1 VAVSILYQE
10 LVRTEQPW
18 VTYIEH
24 NIWEGKIELTHEIK
38 SLLIETGKEWKGS
51 ARRLFMAR
59 TVKAMGKGGQRRAE
73 RELGW
78 DRETIRKGVRELES
92 GII

>member
-1 VAVSILYQE
+1 M
-10 LVRTEQPW
+10 
-18 VTYIEH
+18 
-24 NIWEGKIELTHEIK
+24 ELTHEVK
-38 SLLIETGKEWKGS
+38 SLLIETAEELKGS

-59 TVKAMGKGGQRRAE
+59 AVKAMGKGGQRRAE

-78 DRETIRKGVRELES
+78 DRATIRKGVRELES

>member
-1 VAVSILYQE
+1 
-10 LVRTEQPW
+10 

-38 SLLIETGKEWKGS
+38 SLLIETGKELKGS

>member
-1 VAVSILYQE
+1 MLH
-10 LVRTEQPW
+10 
-18 VTYIEH
+18 IEH
-24 NIWEGKIELTHEIK
+24 DIWEGKIELTREVK
-38 SLLIETGKEWKGS
+38 SLLIETAKELKGS

-59 TVKAMGKGGQRRAE
+59 AVKAMGKGGQRRAE

-78 DRETIRKGVRELES
+78 DRETIRKGVQELES

>member
-1 VAVSILYQE
+1 VLH
-10 LVRTEQPW
+10 
-18 VTYIEH
+18 IEH
-24 NIWEGKIELTHEIK
+24 DIWEGKIELTREVK
-38 SLLIETGKEWKGS
+38 SLLIETAKELKGS

-59 TVKAMGKGGQRRAE
+59 AVKAMGKGGQRRAE

-78 DRETIRKGVRELES
+78 DRETIRKGVQELES

>member
-1 VAVSILYQE
+1 M
-10 LVRTEQPW
+10 
-18 VTYIEH
+18 YIEH
-24 NIWEGKIELTHEIK
+24 DIWEGKIELTHEAK
-38 SLLIETGKEWKGS
+38 SLLIETAKELKGS

-59 TVKAMGKGGQRRAE
+59 AVKAMGKGGRRKAE

-78 DRETIRKGVRELES
+78 DRETIRKGIRELES